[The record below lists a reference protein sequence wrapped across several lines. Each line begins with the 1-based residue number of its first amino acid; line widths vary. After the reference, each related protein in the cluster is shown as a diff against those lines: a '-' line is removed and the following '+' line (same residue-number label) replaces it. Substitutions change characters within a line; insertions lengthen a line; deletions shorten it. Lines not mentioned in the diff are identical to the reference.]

1 MFFMA
6 VKKLLRYKGHSIELE
21 FKTNIFFAREE
32 IARAKTLY
40 QKLFEYLIDG
50 RTVSYRGLAKVLARR
65 GINIEKGTI
74 RFAVLRIEEALK
86 KSPDPVLQ
94 KMGFVKK
101 EQFGRGSGRPVSRNS
116 SKVRFTTA
124 QKTVIED
131 TIEKALREGTAT
143 RGSYSILMEQCL
155 AALKRKGLGKEVAL
169 HESSVKRALRN
180 VLAKHPE
187 LETKRKLPLP
197 RNRRMP

>member
-1 MFFMA
+1 
-6 VKKLLRYKGHSIELE
+6 
-21 FKTNIFFAREE
+21 AREE
-32 IARAKTLY
+32 IARGKTLY

-65 GINIEKGTI
+65 GFNIEKGTI
-74 RFAVLRIEEALK
+74 RFAVLRIEEALR
-86 KSPDPVLQ
+86 KSSDPALR
-94 KMGFVKK
+94 KTMFMKK

-116 SKVRFTTA
+116 SKARFTAA

>member
-1 MFFMA
+1 MA

-101 EQFGRGSGRPVSRNS
+101 EQF
-116 SKVRFTTA
+116 
-124 QKTVIED
+124 
-131 TIEKALREGTAT
+131 
-143 RGSYSILMEQCL
+143 
-155 AALKRKGLGKEVAL
+155 
-169 HESSVKRALRN
+169 
-180 VLAKHPE
+180 
-187 LETKRKLPLP
+187 
-197 RNRRMP
+197 